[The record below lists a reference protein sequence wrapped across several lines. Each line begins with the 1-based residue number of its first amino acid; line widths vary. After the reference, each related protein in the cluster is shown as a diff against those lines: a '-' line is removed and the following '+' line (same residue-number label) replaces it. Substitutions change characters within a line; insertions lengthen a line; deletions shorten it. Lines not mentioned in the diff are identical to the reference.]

1 MKKTLRWTQLEGMF
15 FALMV
20 ASSESYALYYFTS
33 NGMLDWQVAIASTL
47 PLLFASTLQLF
58 VPRFIKQKHLERGIV
73 FFIGL
78 QLLGLIG
85 IYLSTKIHSPFI
97 PLLISLI
104 LYWIGGQGVAPLW
117 LDWSTKLSEQS
128 QYGVFLSKRNTIIT
142 WMAMLCYI
150 MISIPIKK
158 GLISIPW
165 LFLLGFFARF
175 TSMLIQTYLHRRTKG
190 VILEDDS
197 SSQDFKIDFEIFK
210 TMKRFF
216 VWNALFRF
224 AVNISSPFFLPFM
237 VKVLKLSIE
246 DFVLLNSVPF
256 LGRALFLQNWS
267 KASKGIRPFWGIQ
280 ISCFFIAFLPWLWTI
295 SNDFVYLCLIQ
306 FMSGIFWGGM
316 EMTNLLMIQNHSY
329 GKARKWLGL
338 NSAGMT
344 FFSVLGATFAGY
356 LSSRGFDYIDLF
368 NLSTAIRLAVAMAFI
383 ANVTS
388 LKPAHLD
395 PKNARLYLFYVLS
408 LRPSM
413 ANIGRILLPRK
424 EVLSDDQKP

>member
-1 MKKTLRWTQLEGMF
+1 MKKTLQWTQLEGMF

-20 ASSESYALYYFTS
+20 ASSESYALYYFTG
-33 NGMLDWQVAIASTL
+33 NGLLDWQIALISTF
-47 PLLFASTLQLF
+47 PLLLASVLQLF
-58 VPRFIKQKHLERGIV
+58 VPRIIKQSQIEKGIL
-73 FFIGL
+73 FFIAL
-78 QLLGLIG
+78 QLLGLAG
-85 IYLSTKIHSPFI
+85 IYLSTKASDPFI
-97 PLLISLI
+97 PLLFSLI
-104 LYWIGGQGVAPLW
+104 FYWIGGQGVAPLW
-117 LDWSTKLSEQS
+117 LDWSSKLSSQS
-128 QYGVFLSKRNTIIT
+128 GYGIFLSRRNTIIT
-142 WMAMLCYI
+142 WVAMFCYI

-158 GLISIPW
+158 NMISITF
-165 LFLLGFFARF
+165 LFVIGFFARL
-175 TSMLIQTYLHRRTKG
+175 TSMMIQTYLNRRTKDIK
-190 VILEDDS
+190 VTDEETIDDT
-197 SSQDFKIDFEIFK
+197 KIDFDVLK

-216 VWNALFRF
+216 IWNAFFRF

-237 VKVLKLSIE
+237 VKELKLSIE

-267 KASKGIRPFWGIQ
+267 NASKGIRPFWGIQ

-295 SNDFVYLCLIQ
+295 SNDFIYLCFIQ

-316 EMTNLLMIQNHSY
+316 EITNLLMIQNHSY

-356 LSSRGFDYIDLF
+356 LSSIGFNYYDLF
-368 NLSTAIRLAVAMAFI
+368 NLSTALRLAVAVMFV
-383 ANVTS
+383 ANVAG
-388 LKPAHLD
+388 LRPAQLD
-395 PKNARLYLFYVLS
+395 AKNARLYLFYVLS

-424 EVLSDDQKP
+424 EILSDDQKH